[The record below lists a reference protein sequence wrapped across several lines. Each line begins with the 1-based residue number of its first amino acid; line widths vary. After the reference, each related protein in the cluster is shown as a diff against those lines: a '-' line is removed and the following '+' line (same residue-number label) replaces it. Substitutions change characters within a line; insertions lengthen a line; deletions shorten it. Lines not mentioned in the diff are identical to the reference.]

1 MSHNPFHLTNGPWY
15 ASQEERRRAQELAE
29 RDRQKRERRQ
39 ELQDAPNAWQSIR
52 GLLEPETGAG
62 TAGLIGASVLPGV
75 GEAIDVADLAAGFQD
90 RDLGRMGW
98 AAGGL
103 LLPAV
108 AGSTLR
114 KIVQRGA
121 DKLPVDEASRLA
133 RRDEWV
139 EPSAVKD
146 QVYHGTTHVIDE
158 FDPKMGQVESHHG
171 KSMYFSTSPD
181 DVARNYASVSG
192 PDVKHHYQAKVEEI
206 MNRDDLAYGNPAHE
220 AQAAAEAEALVFGP
234 HQGATIP
241 AHLRLKN
248 PVDTREGGTFFEWNE
263 EYLRDLDEWTEAE
276 GPLVDL
282 MESVTQVAWEFGVD
296 ADLIANAVY
305 EHAIDHGGISA
316 QDFERI
322 LRSGDVAQS
331 SGLYDAIDMFM
342 DEPVGG
348 PGEFLRRVYM
358 DAGYDGTIV
367 DAMEQFGPSAT
378 RGGMKGVEDAIHYA
392 VFEPKNIRSPFALF
406 DPSQME
412 SGHLSAGLAGLL
424 GTGMVRAQNRENYV
438 ER

>member
-29 RDRQKRERRQ
+29 RDRQQRERRQ
-39 ELQDAPNAWQSIR
+39 ELQDALNAWQSIR

-98 AAGGL
+98 ATAGL

-121 DKLPVDEASRLA
+121 DELPVDEASRVA
-133 RRDEWV
+133 RRDEWL

-146 QVYHGTTHVIDE
+146 QVYHGTTHVVDE
-158 FDPKMGQVESHHG
+158 FDPKMGHPESHHG
-171 KSMYFSTSPD
+171 RSMYFSTSPD
-181 DVARNYASVSG
+181 DVARNYARADG
-192 PDVKHHYQAKVEEI
+192 PDLTQHYESKVDEI
-206 MNRDDLAYGNPAHE
+206 MGRDNLSYDNPAHE

-263 EYLRDLDEWTEAE
+263 EYLEDLDEWTEPE
-276 GPLVDL
+276 GSLVDL
-282 MESVTQVAWEFGVD
+282 LRSMDDMAARLGVTIHTVRDSVID
-296 ADLIANAVY
+296 
-305 EHAIDHGGISA
+305 HAIDHRGISA
-316 QDFERI
+316 KDFERI
-322 LRSGDVAQS
+322 MRSEFWEPGGWYRAGDDLIS
-331 SGLYDAIDMFM
+331 S
-342 DEPVGG
+342 

-367 DAMEQFGPSAT
+367 DAMEQFGPSVT
-378 RGGMKGVEDAIHYA
+378 RGGMKEVDDAIHYA

>member
-29 RDRQKRERRQ
+29 RDRQQRERRQ

-121 DKLPVDEASRLA
+121 DELPVDEASRVA

-146 QVYHGTTHVIDE
+146 QVYHGTTHVVDE
-158 FDPKMGQVESHHG
+158 FDPKMGHAESHHG
-171 KSMYFSTSPD
+171 RSLYFSTSPD
-181 DVARNYASVSG
+181 DVARNYARADG
-192 PDVKHHYQAKVEEI
+192 PDLTRHYESKVDEI
-206 MNRDDLAYGNPAHE
+206 MGRDDLSYDNPAHK
-220 AQAAAEAEALVFGP
+220 AQAAAEAEALVLGP

-263 EYLRDLDEWTEAE
+263 EYLEDLDEWTEPE
-276 GPLVDL
+276 GSLVDL
-282 MESVTQVAWEFGVD
+282 LDSLDNVSWKLDMDPGDFKQMVV
-296 ADLIANAVY
+296 
-305 EHAIDHGGISA
+305 EHAIDEGGISA
-316 QDFERI
+316 KDFER
-322 LRSGDVAQS
+322 LMRGNSAADPMFDF
-331 SGLYDAIDMFM
+331 YDAWD
-342 DEPVGG
+342 DVHDTPLGG
-348 PGEFLRRVYM
+348 PGELLRRIYM

-367 DAMEQFGPSAT
+367 DAMDQFGNH
-378 RGGMKGVEDAIHYA
+378 GFGMKGVEDAIHYA

-406 DPSQME
+406 DPSQIE